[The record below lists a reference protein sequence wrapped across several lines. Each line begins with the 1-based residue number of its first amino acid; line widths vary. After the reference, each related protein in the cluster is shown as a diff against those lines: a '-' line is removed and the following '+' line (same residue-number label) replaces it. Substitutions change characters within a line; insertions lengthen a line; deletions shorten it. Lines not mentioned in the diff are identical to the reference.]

1 MSSPDAD
8 LLSTAQFSFVD
19 CHGRK
24 IFLRGVNLSG
34 SSKSPLDQ
42 PSHLLSHFW
51 ETAEAG
57 GESFIG
63 QPLNLE
69 DGSADEHL
77 ARLRGWGFNLLRF
90 PVTWEALERAGPKKY
105 DYEYMDYIVR
115 VLVKCKQYG
124 FRVYMDPHQDTWSR
138 FSGGSG
144 APFWTLPAC
153 GIDPYHISAT
163 QAALL
168 HSEYPLPHN
177 ADPSTFPAMIWG
189 TNYGRLFSLTLFTLF
204 FAGRTFAPN
213 CIIDDMNIQDYL
225 QSHYISA
232 FGELADRIRQADE
245 EEGTGLRDACI
256 IGWDTLNEPAEGL
269 VSWDDLN
276 KLPMKQGTT
285 LKKGTTPTPAQSLR
299 LGMGQPQTVECWDF
313 GTFGPKRTGTV
324 DVNPKGRKVWA
335 EIDQC
340 NGGELPDGTHPRWG
354 WKRDISKWPLGTCV
368 WALHGVW
375 DIQSGYMLQ
384 PDYFK
389 YHPTTGIEVEFMTDF
404 WLPHFKAYGE
414 RIRSSHPNA
423 ILFVQPPV
431 FALPPRVDE
440 EILKGRCAYTGHY
453 YDGLTLITKHWN
465 WFNADS
471 LGVLRGKYR
480 YPLQA
485 VKIGE
490 KAIRKS
496 LMEQIAM
503 LKDDARLIST
513 PCSLLPS
520 TSPHN
525 QYPTVIG
532 EIGTPFDMDDKHA
545 YFESKGDYK
554 NQEKALDASLNAC
567 DGSNNVAYTVWTY
580 IARGHSHQWGD
591 AWNGEDLSLWSCDDM
606 RCTYGNGDAGDAGC
620 GGVSNGVE
628 SGLRARAKRWSG
640 SEKARE
646 AERKAKSESQARL
659 LSGGGG
665 RSTAL
670 LESANASMLSLNTIS
685 TRGTN
690 LVPPL
695 PGAGDEQEQLPT
707 APSILPTTSET
718 SETSTATIISPSS
731 SSLLLSSA
739 CHDDDPF
746 DFLTDGARAVRAFC
760 RPRPV
765 KVLGDVVDTKFDIGK
780 AEFKCVIRVPPSTS
794 IMSRNG
800 QDEITTEFFIP
811 LVHFASH
818 KLLENSKVRW
828 YGDVKTKKDKTME
841 MDPPKEYGYRSAEE
855 DEMEEGRAVKK
866 RVLEGIEDRED
877 LFDIE
882 VKVSHGRWNIKGQT
896 LYWSYN
902 QNLEVEEEMVIE
914 VKRRGGAIKVR
925 QGGWVEVPDTASLRE
940 RKKSWLCDCTDGCI
954 IM

>member
-1 MSSPDAD
+1 
-8 LLSTAQFSFVD
+8 
-19 CHGRK
+19 
-24 IFLRGVNLSG
+24 
-34 SSKSPLDQ
+34 
-42 PSHLLSHFW
+42 
-51 ETAEAG
+51 
-57 GESFIG
+57 
-63 QPLNLE
+63 
-69 DGSADEHL
+69 
-77 ARLRGWGFNLLRF
+77 
-90 PVTWEALERAGPKKY
+90 
-105 DYEYMDYIVR
+105 
-115 VLVKCKQYG
+115 
-124 FRVYMDPHQDTWSR
+124 
-138 FSGGSG
+138 
-144 APFWTLPAC
+144 
-153 GIDPYHISAT
+153 
-163 QAALL
+163 
-168 HSEYPLPHN
+168 
-177 ADPSTFPAMIWG
+177 MIWG

-213 CIIDDMNIQDYL
+213 CIIDDMNIQDFL

-232 FGELADRIRQADE
+232 FGKLADRIRRADE

-256 IGWDTLNEPAEGL
+256 IGWDSLNEPAEGL

-276 KLPMKQGTT
+276 KVPTKQGTT

-313 GTFGPKRTGTV
+313 GAFGPKRTGTV

-335 EIDQC
+335 ETDQC
-340 NGGELPDGTHPRWG
+340 NGGELPDGSHPRWG
-354 WKRDISKWPLGTCV
+354 WKRDVSKWPLGTCI

-389 YHPTTGIEVEFMTDF
+389 YHPTTGIEVEFMNDF

-414 RIRSSHPNA
+414 RIRSSHPDA
-423 ILFVQPPV
+423 ILFIQPPV

-480 YPLQA
+480 FPLQA

-496 LMEQIAM
+496 LVEQIGM
-503 LKDDARLIST
+503 LKEDARLITT
-513 PCSLLPS
+513 PCSLRPS
-520 TSPHN
+520 TTPYN

-532 EIGTPFDMDDKHA
+532 EIGTPFDMDDKHS
-545 YFESKGDYK
+545 YYSSKGDYK

-567 DGSNNVAYTVWTY
+567 DEYNNVAYTVWTY
-580 IARGHSHQWGD
+580 LARGHTHQWGD
-591 AWNGEDLSLWSCDDM
+591 GWNGEDLSLWSCDDM
-606 RCTYGNGDAGDAGC
+606 RCTYDNGDGGDGEY
-620 GGVSNGVE
+620 GGDDNGSNSVE
-628 SGLRARAKRWSG
+628 GGLRARAKRWSG
-640 SEKARE
+640 NERARE
-646 AERKAKSESQARL
+646 GGRKAKSEIQAGL
-659 LSGGGG
+659 LRGGGG
-665 RSTAL
+665 RSTAVS
-670 LESANASMLSLNTIS
+670 ESANASALSLNTIS
-685 TRGTN
+685 TKGTN
-690 LVPPL
+690 TVPPL
-695 PGAGDEQEQLPT
+695 PNVGYEERQMPRTSSLLSP
-707 APSILPTTSET
+707 TSEP
-718 SETSTATIISPSS
+718 STTTITQKDST

-780 AEFKCVIRVPPSTS
+780 AEFKCIIRVPAGTS
-794 IMSRNG
+794 PTACNR
-800 QDEITTEFFIP
+800 QEEITTEFFIP

-818 KLLENSKVRW
+818 ELLENSKAKW
-828 YGDVKTKKDKTME
+828 CGDMRVKNGKMVE
-841 MDPPKEYGYRSAEE
+841 MDPPKEYGYRNYPNGDVEE
-855 DEMEEGRAVKK
+855 DTERGGKK
-866 RVLEGIEDRED
+866 RVLEGLEDRED
-877 LFDIE
+877 LFDIQ

-896 LYWSYN
+896 LFWSYN
-902 QNLEVEEEMVIE
+902 QSLKEEEMVIE

-925 QGGWVEVPDTASLRE
+925 QGGWVEVPDTASSRD

-954 IM
+954 VM